1 MPTTAGSQRAAD
13 KALEAAIDHA
23 ANTAAHAAL
32 DGATAD
38 ERAVVARCAWAA
50 LTTGQSAETLARN
63 MVRERGLSESVVK
76 VAAEALSLTLM
87 RATLTAMAEQASQ

>member
-1 MPTTAGSQRAAD
+1 MPTTAGTQRAAD

-23 ANTAAHAAL
+23 ATAAAQAAL

-38 ERAVVARCAWAA
+38 ERAIVARCAWVA
-50 LTTGQSAETLARN
+50 LTTAQSAETLARN
-63 MVRERGLSESVVK
+63 MVRERGLPDNVVK